1 MSIFKRAFATVAPT
15 AQVCGKNI
23 ARTVLT
29 LAVAGTLSASV
40 IQLVPL
46 AADQQYQQTTNN
58 PCLIGEPSCSQGT
71 FPTPT
76 FLDANAGSF
85 DVFSPTYT
93 VAELKN
99 FGFTNFFVALDVN
112 QTSTVQNLSLFEML
126 VNDVVVDVF
135 NSPNTPVPPT
145 AGGGNGNGYADYL
158 LTGFTSLS
166 LLNDTDEIQ
175 FRAVMPLVNDGR
187 EQFFLTAAP
196 APPPGEDPVPEPATI
211 ALVGGGL
218 LLVGWYKR
226 GRRTPAEIDEVK

>member
-1 MSIFKRAFATVAPT
+1 MSIFKRAFATAAPT
-15 AQVCGKNI
+15 AKACGENA
-23 ARTVLT
+23 ARAVLT
-29 LAVAGTLSASV
+29 LAVASTLSASV
-40 IQLVPL
+40 IELVPL

-76 FLDANAGSF
+76 ILDANAGSF

-93 VAELKN
+93 VALLKD

-135 NSPNTPVPPT
+135 NNPNTPVPST
-145 AGGGNGNGYADYL
+145 EGGGNGNGYADYL

-166 LLNDTDEIQ
+166 LLNDTDEIR
-175 FRAVMPLVNDGR
+175 FHAVMPLVNDGR
-187 EQFFLTAAP
+187 EQFFLTAGQ